1 MEVDPDHPAAT
12 AVVVEFVEDFN
23 DLLALLVNESLA
35 QAKKARETLGEELQA
50 KSAELDQIGVSQNRS
65 GRLVVDDDRLEAA
78 LDDSMGS
85 VSELLGGAEGVVTK
99 LIASLGRLPNTGMD
113 RLQAGRALTAGRD
126 GPGLGAAFADSGFAL
141 DIPA

>member
-23 DLLALLVNESLA
+23 DLLALLANESLA

-50 KSAELDQIGVSQNRS
+50 KSAELDQIGVSQDRS
-65 GRLVVDDDRLEAA
+65 GRLAVVDDRLE
-78 LDDSMGS
+78 
-85 VSELLGGAEGVVTK
+85 
-99 LIASLGRLPNTGMD
+99 
-113 RLQAGRALTAGRD
+113 
-126 GPGLGAAFADSGFAL
+126 AAFADSGFAL